1 MSNLAVI
8 MRACEQFERSES
20 NKRCIMDVRGVVAEE
35 GGGVGQVNVAIR
47 VLGASNKG
55 SVGHVSD
62 T

>member
-20 NKRCIMDVRGVVAEE
+20 NKRCIMDVRGVGEEE
-35 GGGVGQVNVAIR
+35 GAVGQVNVAIR